1 VAAIKKA
8 GVRGEGHAFVTSAGE
23 EREFLHEVRVS
34 RYGGSWNVTVPF
46 VFLTRADV
54 PFAVCMP
61 IGGQT
66 AKGTGDV
73 PVKGAG
79 TDEDP

>member
-1 VAAIKKA
+1 VAAIEKA
-8 GVRGEGHAFVTSAGE
+8 GVRGVLKLRH
-23 EREFLHEVRVS
+23 ERRATWAFLHEVRVS
-34 RYGGSWNVTVPF
+34 RDGDPRKVTVPF
-46 VFLTRADV
+46 LFFMRPDV

-73 PVKGAG
+73 PAKGAG
-79 TDEDP
+79 TDEDL